1 MSRRMTALVIGNA
14 DYPGQKLRNTTN
26 DSEDM
31 SGKLSEFGFSV
42 IHLSNAEKREI
53 DDSVKSFRDNL
64 NSNDIGLFYFAGHGM
79 QIDGEN
85 YITAIDTDFDT
96 EMDAKYSSY
105 PLNKVIEIMERSKNK
120 TNIIILD
127 ACRNNPYERA
137 WHRAPGQRG
146 LAPVFAPKG
155 TIVAFATS
163 PGEVAG
169 DGAGR
174 NGCYTEALLKHISSP
189 DIPIEEMFKR
199 VRNSLSVITKNK
211 QTSWEHTSLSGDFFF
226 NISLVNTIGKYRKE
240 SIADELFHIKTDV
253 ELHSVI
259 SNLKSHDWYT
269 QNPAARNLKIEDV
282 NSSDADSAFVLGRNI
297 YQAACGSANGASE
310 FISGFRDRT
319 QDMDVELRSS
329 VFEGMLFEIFFNSK
343 GELRENFKTSKFNKV
358 FEYQQYSEFDE
369 SFKFISDILATYQ
382 NRFHIIPGKDRDVS
396 VDVETRENDSG
407 ERKVIGVYLGGL
419 NLLRED
425 EDFGFYEDDGEVHY
439 EALRKSAFERRL
451 SEDMLIPS
459 SKLTINFDFE
469 ADRTSKILF
478 PYGYTVAK

>member
-1 MSRRMTALVIGNA
+1 LVIGNA
-14 DYPGQKLRNTTN
+14 KYPGQELNNTTN

-31 SGKLSEFGFSV
+31 STKFSEFGFSV
-42 IHLSNAEKREI
+42 IHISNAKKRVI
-53 DDSVKSFRDNL
+53 DDAVKSFRDNL

-85 YITAIDTDFDT
+85 YITAVDTEFDN

-127 ACRNNPYERA
+127 ACRNNPYERT
-137 WHRAPGQRG
+137 WHRNSSQRG

-155 TIVAFATS
+155 TIVAYATS

-169 DGAGR
+169 DGVGR

-211 QTSWEHTSLSGDFFF
+211 QTSWEHTSLAGDFFF
-226 NISLVNTIGKYRKE
+226 NISLVTSVGIYSKE
-240 SIADELFHIKTDV
+240 SIADELFQMNADLA
-253 ELHSVI
+253 LHTVI
-259 SNLKSHDWYT
+259 SDLKSYSWYV
-269 QNPAARNLKIEDV
+269 QNPAIRELKAEDI
-282 NSSDADSAFVLGRNI
+282 NSSTKDSAFVLGRNV
-297 YQAACGSANGASE
+297 YQAACGSANGVSKY
-310 FISGFRDRT
+310 ISDFRSRT
-319 QDMDVELRSS
+319 LNVKPELRKSILD
-329 VFEGMLFEIFFNSK
+329 GMLFEIFFNSK
-343 GELRENFKTSKFNKV
+343 GELRDSFKISKFNRV
-358 FEYQQYSEFDE
+358 FEYQQHSEFDE

-382 NRFHIIPGKDRDVS
+382 NKFHIIPGKDRNISIDIA
-396 VDVETRENDSG
+396 TKANDDD
-407 ERKVIGVYLGGL
+407 ERMVTGAFLGGN

-425 EDFGFYEDDGEVHY
+425 ENYAFFEEDGEVIY
-439 EALRKSAFERRL
+439 EGLRKTAVEKRL
-451 SEDMLIPS
+451 SEEMLIPS

-469 ADRTSKILF
+469 ADKKSKILF